1 MNFIVENWQ
10 TIVGVIAFIAVG
22 VAVAF
27 LYRKNQINAESI
39 DMLIE
44 YLDTI
49 DDGDGIVPLLA
60 GYAKKAVTAVE
71 QMVKIGLLVK
81 ENEARKDK
89 AMQIVE
95 ELALADGIELSE
107 DDKIAADYLIE
118 SEVFEMRKT

>member
-81 ENEARKDK
+81 ENEVRKDK

-118 SEVFEMRKT
+118 SEVFEMRKN

>member
-81 ENEARKDK
+81 ENDARKDK

-118 SEVFEMRKT
+118 SEVFEMRKA

>member
-118 SEVFEMRKT
+118 SEVFEMRKE

>member
-10 TIVGVIAFIAVG
+10 TIVGVIAFVAVG

-81 ENEARKDK
+81 ENEVRKDK

-118 SEVFEMRKT
+118 SEVFEMRKA

>member
-10 TIVGVIAFIAVG
+10 TIVGVIAFVAVG

-27 LYRKNQINAESI
+27 LYCKNQINAESI

-118 SEVFEMRKT
+118 SEVFEMRKE

>member
-10 TIVGVIAFIAVG
+10 TIIGVIAFIAVG

-118 SEVFEMRKT
+118 SEVFEMRKE